1 MPFLSIIDYG
11 MGNLRS
17 VQKGFERVG
26 VQAEV
31 TRDARRIE
39 SAEGVILPGVGAFGA
54 CMENLRRFDLV
65 DTVKR
70 VIDRGKPFLGICL
83 GLQLLFDQ
91 SEEFGPVEGL
101 GIFRGR
107 DEKQDP
113 FLVFQEQIFGVT
125 AGYRPPE
132 RARLL
137 HRKQG
142 WMRNGLV
149 AYPKPIQKVE

>member
-1 MPFLSIIDYG
+1 MLDSGFMTGCGQKSQEVIATDRCGHGVDQG
-11 MGNLRS
+11 MKVEDGMFQHRCIKHDCYS
-17 VQKGFERVG
+17 PIGI
-26 VQAEV
+26 
-31 TRDARRIE
+31 IE
-39 SAEGVILPGVGAFGA
+39 SAEGRNGAGLDA
-54 CMENLRRFDLV
+54 EGRPHDLRRS
-65 DTVKR
+65 KR
-70 VIDRGKPFLGICL
+70 KP
-83 GLQLLFDQ
+83 
-91 SEEFGPVEGL
+91 PVAETMMERFQRDL

-137 HRKQG
+137 DRKQG